1 MCTVQ
6 KWHTSPRRISLRR
19 ANCLAK
25 INHMLAAGLRMLEAT
40 HMYRSSLTLAFVV
53 LYSAA
58 GAASDLSSVYVAPGG
73 IYAPS
78 ADVYV
83 RPGPAHRQRPYAEP
97 GYGYRQ
103 PSYGT
108 VDPAYRAPA
117 SVYGEYERPYAAQPV
132 YVDRAPAYPERHYAR
147 ERSTLRS
154 LTTRGTLLRAGT
166 GLCRRICA
174 EAAAARALPCAGTM
188 RRRLWPVDLL
198 RLKPPALRGF
208 VAADCDSDTTRA
220 PNESLRAILDY
231 RAGPQGGL
239 ATA

>member
-1 MCTVQ
+1 
-6 KWHTSPRRISLRR
+6 
-19 ANCLAK
+19 
-25 INHMLAAGLRMLEAT
+25 MLAGWAALLEVS

-132 YVDRAPAYPERHYAR
+132 YVERAPAYPERHYAR
-147 ERSTLRS
+147 ERYYAQEQDYAVEYAPRPPLPVPYR
-154 LTTRGTLLRAGT
+154 
-166 GLCRRICA
+166 
-174 EAAAARALPCAGTM
+174 ARA
-188 RRRLWPVDLL
+188 R
-198 RLKPPALRGF
+198 
-208 VAADCDSDTTRA
+208 CDDGYGRWISCD
-220 PNESLRAILDY
+220 
-231 RAGPQGGL
+231 
-239 ATA
+239 